1 MKVLYVD
8 DDRVNSLLFTETC
21 RLAGDVSV
29 ETAASGSEALELAP
43 RWRPDLLVVDLHLP
57 DTNGYELLARLR
69 QCLQAPGVPAILCTA
84 DEASLVRAPASAA
97 GFDAVWTKPVEL
109 QLIIDELQR
118 RKQPG
123 TPAVS

>member
-1 MKVLYVD
+1 MRVLYVD

-21 RLAGDVSV
+21 RLAGDVAV
-29 ETAASGSEALELAP
+29 ETAFSGQEALELAP
-43 RWRPDLLVVDLHLP
+43 RWLPDLLVVDLHLP

-69 QCLQAPGVPAILCTA
+69 HCLGAPSLPAILCTA

-97 GFDAVWTKPVEL
+97 GFDAVWSKPVEL

-118 RKQPG
+118 RKHSSPPEG
-123 TPAVS
+123 P